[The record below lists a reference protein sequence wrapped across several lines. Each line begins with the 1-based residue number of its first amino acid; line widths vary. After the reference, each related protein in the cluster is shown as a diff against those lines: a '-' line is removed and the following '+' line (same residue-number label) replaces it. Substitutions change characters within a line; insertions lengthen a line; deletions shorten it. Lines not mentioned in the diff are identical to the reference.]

1 MARKAGR
8 QNDMLDLL
16 KCISIYSVVLAHVP
30 LPGQFGRAIC
40 ALAKFSVPVFFL
52 ISGYFSWGK
61 DSRTLGRRAVHAWKL
76 LIGVSLLLLAFGCV
90 LARRQGQAISAYLL
104 SRMTP
109 FFFKEAV
116 LFQVL
121 PLPYSWPM
129 WYMASLAIVYVLWWG
144 MTRLSERRGK
154 QLPYDVLG
162 VVSLGLL
169 VLHISLAEGRAML
182 GLEPVANQYVR
193 NAWLDAFPFFA
204 IGAWFGQHR
213 ERFAQAGR
221 GTGLL
226 WAGVGAGALLTVW
239 EFSRVDVVDV
249 FVGTTLMAF
258 CMVAAALRRPQVSS
272 PLLKKTACF
281 CGRSLTF
288 SIYAIHV
295 PLYGVMTEWRSTVP
309 VFDWMLSQGWLRPV
323 WIGVLSTAAALVLY
337 YLNPA
342 RRRKNAA

>member
-61 DSRTLGRRAVHAWKL
+61 DGRTLGRRAVHAWKL
-76 LIGVSLLLLAFGCV
+76 LIGVSLLLLALGCV

-104 SRMTP
+104 RRMTP

-116 LFQVL
+116 LFQLL

-144 MTRLSERRGK
+144 MTRLAERRGK

-182 GLEPVANQYVR
+182 GLEPVAN
-193 NAWLDAFPFFA
+193 L
-204 IGAWFGQHR
+204 
-213 ERFAQAGR
+213 
-221 GTGLL
+221 
-226 WAGVGAGALLTVW
+226 
-239 EFSRVDVVDV
+239 
-249 FVGTTLMAF
+249 
-258 CMVAAALRRPQVSS
+258 
-272 PLLKKTACF
+272 
-281 CGRSLTF
+281 
-288 SIYAIHV
+288 
-295 PLYGVMTEWRSTVP
+295 
-309 VFDWMLSQGWLRPV
+309 
-323 WIGVLSTAAALVLY
+323 
-337 YLNPA
+337 
-342 RRRKNAA
+342 